1 MGRLVLEEALNVER
15 GHTATTGGGYCLTV
29 DVIRAIACGKYTFDA
44 GGGGIAGGA
53 SADLDVAILHVELTI
68 EDAGVRLVAD
78 GDEHTA
84 QADVFGAAIFGVLDA
99 QASDASVVAQ
109 HFIHR
114 AVPFDGDVASLG
126 QANQFVGEDLLGA
139 ELVAAVHHGDVF
151 RDVGQIQGLFHSGVA
166 AANDCNLLA
175 TVEETVAGG
184 AARNAAALELLFG
197 VEAEVFGR
205 RAGGDDQGITGV
217 AAHVAVEA
225 ERALAQVYFFDLIK
239 DHFGAEALGLLA
251 HFFDQT
257 GTVDAVLFARPVID
271 LGGGGEL
278 AALLQAGN
286 EHRLNVGAGRVDGGG
301 VAGWAGTEDQQTA
314 VLALAHDR
322 LQKV

>member
-1 MGRLVLEEALNVER
+1 MGRLVLEEALDVER
-15 GHTATTGGGYCLTV
+15 GHTAAAGGGYRLTV
-29 DVIRAIACGKYTFDA
+29 DVIGAVACGKHTLDA
-44 GGGGIAGGA
+44 GGGGIASRAG
-53 SADLDVAILHVELTI
+53 ADLDVAILHVELAI
-68 EDAGVRLVAD
+68 KDASVRLVAD

-84 QADVFGAAIFGVLDA
+84 QTDVLGAAIFGVLDA
-99 QASDASVVAQ
+99 QAGDAGVVAQ
-109 HFIHR
+109 YFIHC
-114 AVPFDGDVASLG
+114 AVPFDGDVAGLG
-126 QANQFVGEDLLGA
+126 QRNQLVGEDLFGA
-139 ELVAAVHHGDVF
+139 ELVPAVHHGDVF
-151 RDVGQIQGLFHSGVA
+151 GNVGQIQGFFHSGVA
-166 AANDCNLLA
+166 AANDRNLLA
-175 TVEETVAGG
+175 AVEETVAGG
-184 AARNAAALELLFG
+184 AARNAAPLELLFG

-205 RAGGDDQGITGV
+205 RAGSDDQGITGV

-225 ERALAQVYFFDLIK
+225 ERTLAQVYFFDLIK

-257 GTVDAVLFARPVID
+257 GAVDAVLFARPVVD
-271 LGGGGEL
+271 LGSGGEL